1 MLSKSKFYLKVFF
14 GGLLS
19 GISISFSYLIPV
31 YFIGYYVLI
40 KGLLNNQDYT
50 TSCISGWCFGAGFF
64 LSSMHWIVNPFLVY
78 DEHFFLV
85 PFIFILFPT
94 VMAIF
99 YSVSCILIRFFL
111 NKFNNHQHLL
121 FMNSFVISL
130 MLFFSEYL
138 RSFIFGGLPFNLAAH
153 IWVFDNRL
161 IKIVSF
167 FGVFGLSILTT
178 YWITLL
184 SLLLIKKKF
193 KYFVIS
199 IFSLPTFLFFF
210 PISGA
215 PNLSNQTQTV
225 SVRIIQPNI
234 PQKEKWKKSYFEK
247 HIENLIGLS
256 KKKNPED
263 ELLVIWPEV
272 ALTVYLNEQNNLLEY
287 IKSNLDKN
295 TTLIT
300 GGLRRNFTGKNF
312 EIYNSLY
319 VIQNNTVNFY
329 DKRRLVPFGEF
340 IPLRSLFNFLKLT
353 PGQTDFSEGNK
364 SNFLTITFNNKIIG
378 FEPSICYEAI
388 FQSFNHNKIMLI
400 INITNDAWFGNTT
413 GPIQHLTASIFRSVE
428 KGVPLVRSANSGIS
442 TITDAN
448 GKTLERIELNERGI
462 IQRDILLR
470 KNSTFFVEYGNKTV
484 LMMLIFIFIVSFLI
498 DLIIKKRKSLKNI

>member
-1 MLSKSKFYLKVFF
+1 M
-14 GGLLS
+14 
-19 GISISFSYLIPV
+19 IPV

-256 KKKNPED
+256 KKK
-263 ELLVIWPEV
+263 
-272 ALTVYLNEQNNLLEY
+272 
-287 IKSNLDKN
+287 
-295 TTLIT
+295 
-300 GGLRRNFTGKNF
+300 
-312 EIYNSLY
+312 
-319 VIQNNTVNFY
+319 
-329 DKRRLVPFGEF
+329 
-340 IPLRSLFNFLKLT
+340 
-353 PGQTDFSEGNK
+353 
-364 SNFLTITFNNKIIG
+364 
-378 FEPSICYEAI
+378 
-388 FQSFNHNKIMLI
+388 
-400 INITNDAWFGNTT
+400 
-413 GPIQHLTASIFRSVE
+413 
-428 KGVPLVRSANSGIS
+428 
-442 TITDAN
+442 
-448 GKTLERIELNERGI
+448 KT
-462 IQRDILLR
+462 
-470 KNSTFFVEYGNKTV
+470 
-484 LMMLIFIFIVSFLI
+484 
-498 DLIIKKRKSLKNI
+498 

>member
-1 MLSKSKFYLKVFF
+1 M
-14 GGLLS
+14 
-19 GISISFSYLIPV
+19 
-31 YFIGYYVLI
+31 
-40 KGLLNNQDYT
+40 
-50 TSCISGWCFGAGFF
+50 
-64 LSSMHWIVNPFLVY
+64 
-78 DEHFFLV
+78 
-85 PFIFILFPT
+85 
-94 VMAIF
+94 
-99 YSVSCILIRFFL
+99 
-111 NKFNNHQHLL
+111 
-121 FMNSFVISL
+121 
-130 MLFFSEYL
+130 
-138 RSFIFGGLPFNLAAH
+138 
-153 IWVFDNRL
+153 
-161 IKIVSF
+161 
-167 FGVFGLSILTT
+167 
-178 YWITLL
+178 
-184 SLLLIKKKF
+184 
-193 KYFVIS
+193 
-199 IFSLPTFLFFF
+199 
-210 PISGA
+210 
-215 PNLSNQTQTV
+215 
-225 SVRIIQPNI
+225 
-234 PQKEKWKKSYFEK
+234 
-247 HIENLIGLS
+247 
-256 KKKNPED
+256 
-263 ELLVIWPEV
+263 LVIWPEV

-484 LMMLIFIFIVSFLI
+484 LMMLILIFIVGFLI